1 MKKICSVYKSPRE
14 EGMYLYV
21 IKSEALSRVPE
32 ALLEIFGKPQHAMTL
47 LLTPERTLAR
57 VDVASVMRDLD
68 EKGFYLQMP
77 PPCDDDEMTAIKYRN
92 SFLSASK

>member
-1 MKKICSVYKSPRE
+1 MKKICSIYHSTRE

-21 IKSEALSRVPE
+21 LKAEGLKRVPE
-32 ALLEIFGKPQHAMTL
+32 ALLEIFGKPKHAMTL
-47 LLTPERTLAR
+47 LLTAERKLAR
-57 VDVASVMRDLD
+57 VEATSVMRDLD

-77 PPCDDDEMTAIKYRN
+77 PPQDDDEMTAIKYRN